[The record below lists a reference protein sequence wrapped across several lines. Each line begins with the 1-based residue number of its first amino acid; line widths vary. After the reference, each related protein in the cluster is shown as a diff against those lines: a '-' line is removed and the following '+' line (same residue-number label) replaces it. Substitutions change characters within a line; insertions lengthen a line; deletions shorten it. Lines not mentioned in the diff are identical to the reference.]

1 MFPLERMI
9 AGRYLRA
16 KRKEGFIS
24 VVSAFSFLG
33 IMLGVAVLIVV
44 MSVMNGFRDDLMGRI
59 LGINGHFAVSS
70 YAEPLTEY
78 NAITEK
84 IATAEDVVF
93 VAPVVEGQVML
104 ARQGRA
110 QGVMVRAQTL
120 DKLQSQPLLSEKLKL
135 SDVAA
140 FQSGRGIVVGERL
153 AQTLGL
159 RVGDKVTMVSPK
171 MGNTVFG
178 VVPRLKNYII
188 AGTFNV
194 GMYEYDS
201 SFVYMS
207 LSQGQKFF
215 QKKNTINYIQVITKD
230 ADQVYQ
236 TINTIRPLI
245 PETASVRTW
254 QDSNGALANA
264 LDVERNVM
272 MLILTLI
279 VVVAAF
285 NVVSGQIMLVNDKNR
300 SIAILR
306 TVGASRGTVMG
317 IFLMTGSVVGIVGTF
332 FGGILGITLA
342 NNIQSVREFLENIS
356 GGELF
361 AAEIYFLSKL
371 PSRIDFSEVAF
382 IIITA
387 LIISIL
393 ASIYPAYKASKTDPA
408 EVLRHD

>member
-24 VVSAFSFLG
+24 VVSGFSFLG

-59 LGINGHFAVSS
+59 LGVNGHFTVSHYS
-70 YAEPLTEY
+70 QPLSDY
-78 NAITEK
+78 DAISQK
-84 IATAEDVVF
+84 IAGAENVIF
-93 VAPVVEGQVML
+93 VAPIVEGQVML
-104 ARQGRA
+104 ARHGRA
-110 QGVMVRAQTL
+110 QGVMVRAQTIDTL
-120 DKLQSQPLLSEKLKL
+120 KTQPLLGEKLKL
-135 SDVAA
+135 YDADA

-153 AQTLGL
+153 ARTLAL
-159 RVGDKVTMVSPK
+159 RAGDKVTMVSPK
-171 MGNTVFG
+171 MANTAFG
-178 VVPRLKNYII
+178 VVPRLKNYVI
-188 AGTFNV
+188 AGTFDV
-194 GMYEYDS
+194 GMYEFDS
-201 SFVYMS
+201 SFVYMD
-207 LSQGQKFF
+207 LAQGQKFF
-215 QKKNTINYIQVITKD
+215 QKKDDIHYIQVITNN
-230 ADQVYQ
+230 ADDVNQ
-236 TINTIRPLI
+236 IASNIRPII
-245 PETASVRTW
+245 PQQATIRTW

-264 LDVERNVM
+264 LEVERNVM

-285 NVVSGQIMLVNDKNR
+285 NVVSGQIMLVNDKHR

-306 TVGASRGTVMG
+306 TVGASRGTIMG
-317 IFLMTGSVVGIVGTF
+317 IFLMTGSAVGIVGTF

-342 NNIQSVREFLENIS
+342 KNIQPVREFLENLS

-371 PSRIDFSEVAF
+371 PSRIDFAEVTF

-393 ASIYPAYKASKTDPA
+393 ASVYPAYKASKTDPA